1 MPKITLSRNHSLPAA
16 TIKERLVALGTKLQ
30 EKYQAKT
37 SWADDRTLSVKGTGV
52 DGKLTIG
59 DSKVD
64 VLIDLSFML
73 SPMKGKIEESLNH
86 ELDKLTA
93 NPQAT

>member
-1 MPKITLSRNHSLPAA
+1 MPKINLSRNHSLPAA
-16 TIKERLVALGTKLQ
+16 TIKERLVALGEKLQ

-37 SWADDRTLSVKGTGV
+37 SWADDRTLNVKGTGV

-64 VLIDLSFML
+64 VVIDLSFML
-73 SPMKGKIEESLNH
+73 SPMKGKIEESLSK

-93 NPQAT
+93 SQQAT

>member
-1 MPKITLSRNHSLPAA
+1 MPKINLSRNHSLPPEK
-16 TIKERLVALGTKLQ
+16 IKERLVALGDKLQ

-37 SWADDRTLSVKGTGV
+37 SWADDRTLNVKGTGV

-64 VLIDLSFML
+64 VVIDLSFML
-73 SPMKGKIEESLNH
+73 SPLKGKIEESLNK
-86 ELDKLTA
+86 ELDKLVTGE
-93 NPQAT
+93 QAS

>member
-1 MPKITLSRNHSLPAA
+1 MPKINLSRNHSLPAA
-16 TIKERLVALGTKLQ
+16 TIKERLVALGAKLQ

-59 DSKVD
+59 ESKVD
-64 VLIDLSFML
+64 VFIDLSFML

-93 NPQAT
+93 NQQAT